1 MIVNYLFLV
10 TGIDLTFKIDFAIL
24 SVNLLSIAIAKLLF
38 AFQIDPFLVNVWVEM
53 IGEYVEEK

>member
-24 SVNLLSIAIAKLLF
+24 SVNLFSIAIAKLLF